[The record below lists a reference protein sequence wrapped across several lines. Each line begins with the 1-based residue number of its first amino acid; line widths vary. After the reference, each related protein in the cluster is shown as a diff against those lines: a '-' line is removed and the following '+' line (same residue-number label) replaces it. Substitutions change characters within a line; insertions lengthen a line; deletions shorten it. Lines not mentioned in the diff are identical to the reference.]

1 QVWANPDGTLTQQVY
16 AGPVRFRDARGT
28 WTPVDLTLVAGRDGS
43 VAAKA
48 HPVGLRLS
56 GAQPDGD
63 HDLVSLGTG
72 DDAVTIGWRG
82 PLPAPKLAG
91 TRATYAEVMAG
102 VDLVVE
108 ATRTGFEYSFV
119 AKDRAALAR
128 LRSVSVRLRSK
139 RAAQA
144 DPASGGL

>member
-1 QVWANPDGTLTQQVY
+1 
-16 AGPVRFRDARGT
+16 
-28 WTPVDLTLVAGRDGS
+28 
-43 VAAKA
+43 
-48 HPVGLRLS
+48 
-56 GAQPDGD
+56 
-63 HDLVSLGTG
+63 
-72 DDAVTIGWRG
+72 RG

-144 DPASGGL
+144 DPASGGLTVKGSRGQPDLRFPEPLMWDSRVGPQSGEHLKVGRVGMRTVPRGPDMDLELTPDPAFLADPDLRFPVTVDPTLGTSFT